1 MMKKALFIA
10 FAIGM
15 IANANAQTSF
25 SWSPNDTIIQDV
37 DPDLYTEMLIEQ
49 VNLTGDSLVLGVEV
63 VYNDAPDTWDG
74 MICTYGVC
82 LGSIQPTGFTSEM
95 SPIIDTVNG
104 YTKLTVYPAGGT
116 ESMKLR
122 IRVFDTSNPT
132 DGDTCT
138 WIVNSV
144 STTGI
149 EQMDELSLTVF
160 PNPTT
165 ESFRITSEEGF
176 DGLTLI
182 DVQGKEVMNKSFY
195 PTIEKSVNVSGLR
208 TGIYFVSTYSGTE
221 MLGSQKIVVR

>member
-1 MMKKALFIA
+1 MKKVIFIA
-10 FAIGM
+10 LAIGM

-63 VYNDAPDTWDG
+63 VYNDAPATWDG

-82 LGSIQPTGFTSEM
+82 LGAIQPTGFTSEM
-95 SPIIDTVNG
+95 SPIVDTING

-122 IRVFDTSNPT
+122 IRVFDANNPT

-144 STTGI
+144 PTTGL
-149 EQMDELSLTVF
+149 EQMDELSLTAF
-160 PNPTT
+160 PNPTA
-165 ESFRITSEEGF
+165 ESFRLTSTEGF
-176 DGLTLI
+176 DGLILKDAQGRELI
-182 DVQGKEVMNKSFY
+182 NKSFY
-195 PTIEKSVNVSGLR
+195 PTVEQSVNISELSS
-208 TGIYFVSTYSGTE
+208 GIYFVSTYSGTKI
-221 MLGSQKIVVR
+221 LGTQKIVVR